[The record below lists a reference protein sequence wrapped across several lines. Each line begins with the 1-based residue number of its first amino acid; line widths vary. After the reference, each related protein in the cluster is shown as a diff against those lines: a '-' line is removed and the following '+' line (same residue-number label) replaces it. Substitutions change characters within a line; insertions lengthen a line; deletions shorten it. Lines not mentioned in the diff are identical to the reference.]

1 MWDYPGARLNRQA
14 LLELMHLEAEGELVK
29 HFEWWTIS
37 LEAAIPRFWVQLN
50 DLTQAYF
57 RQNSET
63 FPDVSSW
70 INWSS
75 HLNAHDRMRFAL
87 HSLAIMRPLIG
98 QPPSPLRLLLSFD
111 NSPNSDQHQ
120 QQRMDSVEDPCQ
132 AGISCRPTR
141 HYQRRR
147 GCPGETC
154 CEAPEV
160 APQSLWRHHYP
171 KQPLD
176 SPPTTLCGVVRSSA
190 GVLDLS
196 TGINPFPRQKI
207 HQENDQPP
215 GRGLFLRS
223 AFYFGATLGF
233 VLAPHGHCSTKV
245 RPSFLF
251 FFFFLFIDLD
261 LQSRE
266 AIEGGSLM
274 SAGDLAHYYPVDA
287 KSTCLVHPT
296 ITRNYQEIKR
306 GSYVATTQGRWHILT
321 TYHMGPH
328 IIAMAKELK
337 FTRIDPISELP
348 MVKEDS
354 ETCFVDLQGFLYKFS
369 VSPIGGEL
377 LVSHEEK

>member
-37 LEAAIPRFWVQLN
+37 LEAAIPRFWAQLN

-160 APQSLWRHHYP
+160 AMATSLPQ
-171 KQPLD
+171 
-176 SPPTTLCGVVRSSA
+176 TATG
-190 GVLDLS
+190 LS
-196 TGINPFPRQKI
+196 TYNTLWSGSEFCGRFGPFHRNQSFPSPKNPPRK
-207 HQENDQPP
+207 
-215 GRGLFLRS
+215 
-223 AFYFGATLGF
+223 
-233 VLAPHGHCSTKV
+233 
-245 RPSFLF
+245 
-251 FFFFLFIDLD
+251 
-261 LQSRE
+261 
-266 AIEGGSLM
+266 
-274 SAGDLAHYYPVDA
+274 
-287 KSTCLVHPT
+287 
-296 ITRNYQEIKR
+296 
-306 GSYVATTQGRWHILT
+306 
-321 TYHMGPH
+321 
-328 IIAMAKELK
+328 
-337 FTRIDPISELP
+337 
-348 MVKEDS
+348 
-354 ETCFVDLQGFLYKFS
+354 
-369 VSPIGGEL
+369 
-377 LVSHEEK
+377 